1 MLPLIL
7 LYDIIFNSRA
17 STSTEPKLEHPVIK
31 RRPQSKSDYMYY
43 LIDLIVSIAAIS
55 FALIVTT
62 DKDITVRMLHLVMA
76 ILFRYLYLGYL
87 LFNGL
92 IKI

>member
-7 LYDIIFNSRA
+7 LYDMIFKSRV
-17 STSTEPKLEHPVIK
+17 STQPPKLKHPVIK

-43 LIDLIVSIAAIS
+43 LIDLIVSIVAIS

-62 DKDITVRMLHLVMA
+62 DKDLTMRMIHLVMA
-76 ILFRYLYLGYL
+76 ILFRYVYLGYL
-87 LFNGL
+87 LLNRFIML
-92 IKI
+92 